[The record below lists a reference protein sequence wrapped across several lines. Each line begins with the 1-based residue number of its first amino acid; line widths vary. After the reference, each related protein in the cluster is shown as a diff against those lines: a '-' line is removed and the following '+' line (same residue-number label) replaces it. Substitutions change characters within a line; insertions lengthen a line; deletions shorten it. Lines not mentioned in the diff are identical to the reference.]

1 MSQHYEKHADEVV
14 QGFLGLLEQDA
25 RDGLDEESLQQL
37 SMMIESAISTAVLSQ
52 LEKVADE
59 ISGLSKQVRRRAE
72 RYDAGDQAA

>member
-14 QGFLGLLEQDA
+14 KGFVDMLDQEV
-25 RDGLDEESLQQL
+25 RDCLDEESLQRL

-59 ISGLSKQVRRRAE
+59 IAGLSEQVSRRAE
-72 RYDAGDQAA
+72 HYDTGNQAA